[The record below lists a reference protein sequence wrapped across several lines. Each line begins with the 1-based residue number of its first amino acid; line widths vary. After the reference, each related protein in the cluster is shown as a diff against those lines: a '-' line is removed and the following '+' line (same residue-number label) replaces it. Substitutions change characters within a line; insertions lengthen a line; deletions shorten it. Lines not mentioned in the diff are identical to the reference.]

1 MNHIFCQK
9 KTRATINV
17 LFLHK
22 NKKKRFFLIIQIIS
36 VFLLFIQEK
45 TKKQ

>member
-9 KTRATINV
+9 KTRATINA
-17 LFLHK
+17 LYFQK
-22 NKKKRFFLIIQIIS
+22 IKKRFFLIIQIIS